1 MQASYPQ
8 QIIVTIVV
16 SMVKKSESKNDT
28 RKIENEKYSVVG
40 NSAYF
45 DENVNKGQEKMS
57 HQYQESTYGDNSSTI
72 LRHGKWSYFDV

>member
-45 DENVNKGQEKMS
+45 DENVNKEQEID
-57 HQYQESTYGDNSSTI
+57 Q
-72 LRHGKWSYFDV
+72 